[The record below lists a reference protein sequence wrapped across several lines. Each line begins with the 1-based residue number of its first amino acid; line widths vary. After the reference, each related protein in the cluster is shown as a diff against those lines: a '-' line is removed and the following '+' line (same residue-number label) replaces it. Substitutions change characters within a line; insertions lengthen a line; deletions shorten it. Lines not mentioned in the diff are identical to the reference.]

1 MRQPAAQADLISSA
15 NLKLVELDVEKPGT
29 IHAAAEQA
37 IAYFGRID
45 VWVNNAGYGVFGPVE
60 AASQQKIQQQFD
72 VNVFGLIECVKT
84 IAPHFRANRSG
95 VVINVTSAGGLAASP
110 AYAIYNASKFAVEGF
125 SEGLWYELGSFG
137 VKVKLIE
144 PGVTKTDFG
153 GRSMDVLDSSSQSDY
168 TDLMGKVNAFRAK
181 MIRTPGSAELVA
193 ATIFG
198 AANDP
203 SDRLRYISGPDARR
217 LWLLRRWLGSRMQ
230 MRLMRNL
237 LKIKPVLRTYA
248 INPTTPFP
256 TPQSTNHPATVSQ
269 TSHPRTETPPSLPS
283 PDTLYAGTN

>member
-1 MRQPAAQADLISSA
+1 MTSKTKTVVITGASSGIGKATAQLFAGKGWNVVATMRQPAAQAELIPSA
-15 NLKLVELDVEKPGT
+15 NLKLVELDVEKPET
-29 IHAAAEQA
+29 IHAAVEEA
-37 IAYFGRID
+37 IASFGRID

-60 AASQQKIQQQFD
+60 AASPHKIQQQFD
-72 VNVFGLIECVKT
+72 VNVFGLIECIKA
-84 IAPHFRANRSG
+84 IAPHFRANRNG

-110 AYAIYNASKFAVEGF
+110 AYAIYNASKFAVEGL

-153 GRSMDVLDSSSQSDY
+153 GRSMDVLDSSRQRDY
-168 TDLMGKVNAFRAK
+168 IDLMEKVNAFRAK
-181 MIRTPGSAELVA
+181 MIKTPGSAELVA
-193 ATIFG
+193 ATIFQ

-203 SDRLRYISGPDARR
+203 SERLRYLSGSDAKR

-237 LKIKPVLRTYA
+237 LKISSGLCCY
-248 INPTTPFP
+248 
-256 TPQSTNHPATVSQ
+256 Q
-269 TSHPRTETPPSLPS
+269 
-283 PDTLYAGTN
+283 